1 MTEVLLL
8 EDEPL
13 AANEIKQIVLKFRP
27 DYEILEIIGSVKK
40 AVTWLQNKTPG
51 LILSDIQLSDGT
63 CFEIFEKINKEIPII
78 FITAYNQYAIQ
89 AFKEFSIDYLL
100 KPIVPEEFENAIEK
114 FEKLN
119 SAINLS
125 ELVAIKNL
133 LIQRNAQYQERFRV
147 NYGDNYLSIPIEDI
161 AYFFSED
168 RYTYLVTKSGKQ
180 HIINFNLSEL
190 EDKIDPKQFFRINR
204 KFIVNF
210 KAITKMI
217 SHTKSRVKL
226 ELEPPL
232 PYSMEAIVSVEKSGD
247 FKDWL
252 NK

>member
-1 MTEVLLL
+1 MTQILLL

-13 AANEIKQIVLKFRP
+13 AAEDLKKILKDLRP
-27 DYEILEIIGSVKK
+27 DYEIVEIIGSVKK
-40 AVTWLQNKTPG
+40 AISWLEGENPD
-51 LILSDIQLSDGT
+51 LVLSDIQLADGT

-100 KPIVPEEFENAIEK
+100 KPIEREELQNAIEK
-114 FEKLN
+114 FERLHTTM
-119 SAINLS
+119 NLS
-125 ELVAIKNL
+125 ELVSLKNL
-133 LIQRNAQYQERFRV
+133 LIERSGNYQERFRV
-147 NYGDNYLSIPIEDI
+147 TYGENYLSITVNDI

-168 RYTYLVTKSGKQ
+168 RYTYLVTRSGKQ

-190 EDKIDPKQFFRINR
+190 EKKLNPRDFFRINR
-204 KFIVNF
+204 KFIINF
-210 KAITKMI
+210 EAIVKMT
-217 SHTKSRVKL
+217 SYTKSRVKV
-226 ELEPPL
+226 ELTPPL

>member
-1 MTEVLLL
+1 MTQILLL

-13 AANEIKQIVLKFRP
+13 AAEDLKKILKDLRP
-27 DYEILEIIGSVKK
+27 DYEIIEIIGSVEK
-40 AVTWLQNKTPG
+40 AISWLEEENPD
-51 LILSDIQLSDGT
+51 LVLSDIQLADGT
-63 CFEIFEKINKEIPII
+63 CFEIFERINKEIPII

-100 KPIVPEEFENAIEK
+100 KPIEREELQNAIEK
-114 FEKLN
+114 FERLHRTM
-119 SAINLS
+119 NLS
-125 ELVAIKNL
+125 ELVSLKNI
-133 LIQRNAQYQERFRV
+133 LIERSDNYQERFRV
-147 NYGDNYLSIPIEDI
+147 TYGENYLSITVSDI

-168 RYTYLVTKSGKQ
+168 RYTYLVTRSGKQ

-190 EDKIDPKQFFRINR
+190 EKKLNPRDFFRINR
-204 KFIVNF
+204 KFIINF
-210 KAITKMI
+210 NAIIKMT
-217 SHTKSRVKL
+217 SHTKSRVKV
-226 ELEPPL
+226 ELDPAL

>member
-1 MTEVLLL
+1 MTKVLLL

-27 DYEILEIIGSVKK
+27 DYQIREIIGSVKK
-40 AVTWLQNKTPG
+40 AVTWLENNDTD
-51 LILSDIQLSDGT
+51 LILSDIQLADGT

-100 KPIVPEEFENAIEK
+100 KPIEPAEFENAIEK
-114 FEKLN
+114 YEKLN

-133 LIQRNAQYQERFRV
+133 LIQKTEKYQERFRV
-147 NYGDNYLSIPIEDI
+147 NYADTFLSIPIEDI

-168 RYTYLVTKSGKQ
+168 RYTYLVTKTGKQ

-190 EDKIDPKQFFRINR
+190 EEKIDPKQFFRINR
-204 KFIVNF
+204 KFIINF
-210 KAITKMI
+210 NAITKMT

-252 NK
+252 NQ

>member
-1 MTEVLLL
+1 MKMTEVLLL

-40 AVTWLQNKTPG
+40 AVTWLQNNTPG

-89 AFKEFSIDYLL
+89 AFKELSIDYLL

-119 SAINLS
+119 SAIN
-125 ELVAIKNL
+125 
-133 LIQRNAQYQERFRV
+133 
-147 NYGDNYLSIPIEDI
+147 
-161 AYFFSED
+161 
-168 RYTYLVTKSGKQ
+168 
-180 HIINFNLSEL
+180 
-190 EDKIDPKQFFRINR
+190 
-204 KFIVNF
+204 
-210 KAITKMI
+210 
-217 SHTKSRVKL
+217 
-226 ELEPPL
+226 
-232 PYSMEAIVSVEKSGD
+232 
-247 FKDWL
+247 
-252 NK
+252 

>member
-1 MTEVLLL
+1 MTKVLLL

-27 DYEILEIIGSVKK
+27 DFQIREIIGSVKK
-40 AVTWLQNKTPG
+40 AVTWLENNDPD
-51 LILSDIQLSDGT
+51 LILSDIQLADGT

-100 KPIVPEEFENAIEK
+100 KPIEPAEFENAIEK
-114 FEKLN
+114 YEKLN

-133 LIQRNAQYQERFRV
+133 LTQKTEKYQERFRV
-147 NYGDNYLSIPIEDI
+147 NYADTFLSIPIDDI

-168 RYTYLVTKSGKQ
+168 RYTYLVTKTGKQ

-190 EDKIDPKQFFRINR
+190 EEKVDPKQFFRINR
-204 KFIVNF
+204 KFIINF
-210 KAITKMI
+210 NAITKMT

-226 ELEPPL
+226 ELNPPL
-232 PYSMEAIVSVEKSGD
+232 PYSMEAIVSVEKSGV

-252 NK
+252 NQ

>member
-1 MTEVLLL
+1 
-8 EDEPL
+8 
-13 AANEIKQIVLKFRP
+13 LKFRP
-27 DYEILEIIGSVKK
+27 EYEILEIIGSVKK
-40 AVTWLQNKTPG
+40 ATAWLQSDSPD
-51 LILSDIQLSDGT
+51 LILSDIQLADGT
-63 CFEIFEKINKEIPII
+63 CFEVFENLNKEIPII

-100 KPIVPEEFENAIEK
+100 KPIEPKEFQNAIEK
-114 FEKLN
+114 FEKLH

-125 ELVAIKNL
+125 ELITIKNL
-133 LIQRNAQYQERFRV
+133 LIQRNEKYQERFRV
-147 NYGDNYLSIPIEDI
+147 TFGDNYLSVPIEEI

-168 RYTYLVTKSGKQ
+168 RYTYLVTKSNKQ
-180 HIINFNLSEL
+180 YIINFNLSEL
-190 EDKIDPKQFFRINR
+190 ESRLNPKIFFRINR

-210 KAITKMI
+210 GAIVKMT

>member
-1 MTEVLLL
+1 MKQVLML

-13 AANEIKQIVLKFRP
+13 AANELKNILKELRP
-27 DYEILEIIGSVKK
+27 DYKVLDIIGSVKK
-40 AVTWLQNKTPG
+40 GISWIEKENPD
-51 LILSDIQLSDGT
+51 LILSDIQLADGT
-63 CFEIFEKINKEIPII
+63 CFEIFENINKEIPII

-100 KPIVPEEFENAIEK
+100 KPIDRKELQNAIEK
-114 FEKLN
+114 FEKLHTTM
-119 SAINLS
+119 NLS
-125 ELVAIKNL
+125 ELVSLKNF
-133 LIQRNAQYQERFRV
+133 LIERSELYQERFRV
-147 NYGDNYLSIPIEDI
+147 TYGDKYLAVTIKDI

-168 RYTYLVTKSGKQ
+168 RYTYLVTKTGRQ

-190 EDKIDPKQFFRINR
+190 EKKLNPKDFFRINR
-204 KFIVNF
+204 KFIVKFTSIVNM
-210 KAITKMI
+210 T

-226 ELEPPL
+226 ELDPPL